1 MAEIILRDYQRDQTD
16 FINAKI
22 KGGGLPI
29 AIQSPTGSGKTI
41 TIIKWVIDYFKAHE
55 GEDFTIVLSTG
66 FNKLVFQFAEEAR
79 KFGLDPI
86 VFMGKGSS
94 TCKTKY
100 QKKYGKE
107 YVYSRKNAFTT
118 ELDEACN
125 KGCSCFLSKSGSCN
139 IVKAECQTAGPKFI
153 ITNHSSYL
161 IGIFNETFTPN
172 YAFID
177 ESHTFGQF
185 YEGYLSTEV
194 MASEIYELQ
203 NVLKKSNDPSLLAF
217 NNAMKTGK
225 QIVPALFSRIENI
238 CLDKI
243 ETKSK
248 EFQDKWTGLIARL
261 SEIQL
266 TEPSESNYIE
276 INTRGMKLTRFYTK
290 FNVMQ
295 ENIQYILFSATQD
308 SFTLDMF
315 GLSAKLRM
323 NPRLYVERKV
333 NTVDYRKSEFCVLE
347 ESTFMDGA
355 RKFVSRMES
364 KGYSKGL
371 ILSTTNK
378 NVDDLKALGSMG
390 KYQFTNN
397 MEAFERKD
405 NMILIGSRALFQG
418 IDIKGLDFVLL
429 NAIPFPAY
437 DEKFQKQAAYLKKYA
452 KIDPWSGFTTP
463 KVGNDIIQTTG
474 RLWRNPGDKGSVG
487 IVDPRLNK
495 RFKWMQSY
503 VTAVRKGIKV
513 INI

>member
-125 KGCSCFLSKSGSCN
+125 KGCSCFLSKSGSYN

-177 ESHTFGQF
+177 E
-185 YEGYLSTEV
+185 
-194 MASEIYELQ
+194 
-203 NVLKKSNDPSLLAF
+203 
-217 NNAMKTGK
+217 
-225 QIVPALFSRIENI
+225 
-238 CLDKI
+238 
-243 ETKSK
+243 
-248 EFQDKWTGLIARL
+248 
-261 SEIQL
+261 
-266 TEPSESNYIE
+266 
-276 INTRGMKLTRFYTK
+276 
-290 FNVMQ
+290 
-295 ENIQYILFSATQD
+295 
-308 SFTLDMF
+308 
-315 GLSAKLRM
+315 
-323 NPRLYVERKV
+323 
-333 NTVDYRKSEFCVLE
+333 
-347 ESTFMDGA
+347 
-355 RKFVSRMES
+355 
-364 KGYSKGL
+364 
-371 ILSTTNK
+371 
-378 NVDDLKALGSMG
+378 
-390 KYQFTNN
+390 
-397 MEAFERKD
+397 
-405 NMILIGSRALFQG
+405 
-418 IDIKGLDFVLL
+418 
-429 NAIPFPAY
+429 
-437 DEKFQKQAAYLKKYA
+437 
-452 KIDPWSGFTTP
+452 
-463 KVGNDIIQTTG
+463 
-474 RLWRNPGDKGSVG
+474 
-487 IVDPRLNK
+487 
-495 RFKWMQSY
+495 
-503 VTAVRKGIKV
+503 
-513 INI
+513 